1 METLD
6 ANLKVLQETLIFY
19 IDVFIINSIN
29 YSSAKFFEFE
39 TITIG

>member
-1 METLD
+1 MRRSEGRRTRHEEL
-6 ANLKVLQETLIFY
+6 VFY

-39 TITIG
+39 ANVYF